1 MPLHP
6 FAMQGFLVSVCLEQL
21 RTLPQAKPSKTS
33 KPTLVFWILGKIEV
47 IYSLMLNVPKLTL
60 LKRVQTIY
68 VPDAFAS

>member
-1 MPLHP
+1 
-6 FAMQGFLVSVCLEQL
+6 MQVFLVSVCLKQP
-21 RTLPQAKPSKTS
+21 RTLPQAKTLKTS
-33 KPTLVFWILGKIEV
+33 KPTLVFWILSKIEV